1 MKLLALWDPPRGEQ
15 CFEKL
20 IEEAKKPVVLK
31 EAVTSG

>member
-1 MKLLALWDPPRGEQ
+1 MNLLALWGSLLREQ

-31 EAVTSG
+31 

>member
-1 MKLLALWDPPRGEQ
+1 MKLPALSDSLLREQ

-31 EAVTSG
+31 